1 MKFEDL
7 IPDRYEEIGS
17 DPSIWAMNAQLL
29 MRAARIICAQHEG
42 SFSEG
47 KITPRPGGGGI
58 VNDPW
63 TVIDFELFR
72 VYYLLA
78 GLALELQFKAILV
91 ARNPTIALKGVNWG
105 CGRGGHDLK
114 GLAQLAGIEISSYSS
129 LIKHLTEAVI
139 WRGKYPVD
147 TRGSHLYEAN
157 FLNFGGS
164 HVWGDSKNQIEK
176 IYELGCEAYQQAVNL
191 RKTN

>member
-1 MKFEDL
+1 MKIEDL

-29 MRAARIICAQHEG
+29 MRAARVICAQHEAA
-42 SFSEG
+42 FS
-47 KITPRPGGGGI
+47 KIRPRPSGGG
-58 VNDPW
+58 
-63 TVIDFELFR
+63 VIDDLTMVDMELFR

-91 ARNPTIALKGVNWG
+91 AKSPTIALKGVNWG
-105 CGRGGHDLK
+105 CGGHDLK
-114 GLAQLAGIEISSYSS
+114 GLAQLAGIELASASDFIE
-129 LIKHLTEAVI
+129 HLTQVVI

-157 FLNFGGS
+157 LLNFGGS
-164 HVWGDSKNQIEK
+164 HVWGDSQSQIEK
-176 IYELGCEAYQQAVNL
+176 IYELGREAYRQAVNL
-191 RKTN
+191 HEAR